1 MKQFYIIPSGLP
13 RFNSF
18 SVEVTQEA
26 FEKLCVEMI
35 SSNLHV
41 TTEIETFQETNI
53 ERWYID
59 FVENGKQ
66 SEARLFGY
74 TLTPIES
81 NL

>member
-1 MKQFYIIPSGLP
+1 MKQFYIIPFGLP

-18 SVEVTQEA
+18 SIEVAQEA

-53 ERWYID
+53 ERWYLD
-59 FVENGKQ
+59 YMENGKQ
-66 SEARLFGY
+66 SETRLFEY